1 MSPQTVNAYYTFL
14 LMRLFFQAILQPPV
28 YNYQADKR
36 RIMDSPRL
44 GICMKFLMVLTIQE
58 PVIMQM
64 EQSGRLEDL
73 EQFTILGTS
82 LSDQYSALEPLPG
95 VHVDTK
101 FTLGE
106 NR

>member
-1 MSPQTVNAYYTFL
+1 
-14 LMRLFFQAILQPPV
+14 
-28 YNYQADKR
+28 
-36 RIMDSPRL
+36 MDESKVFAME
-44 GICMKFLMVLTIQE
+44 IFMVLTIQE

-64 EQSGRLEDL
+64 ELVGWPTREDL

-101 FTLGE
+101 FT
-106 NR
+106 